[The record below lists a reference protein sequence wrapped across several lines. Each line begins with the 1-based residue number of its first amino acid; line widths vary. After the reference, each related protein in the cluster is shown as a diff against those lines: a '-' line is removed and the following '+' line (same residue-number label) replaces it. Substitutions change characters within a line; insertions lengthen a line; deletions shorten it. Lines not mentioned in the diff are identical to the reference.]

1 MHVTQHHQV
10 ISAAEGAR
18 LEVSMEQSPE
28 GFTWSITNR
37 SDWAVEVRSVSAVYA
52 LTQIDGELAMFRH
65 GYQSWSQSNLARPG
79 VDVDPSTV
87 SNVEMVTMT
96 QHADQRRTLPE
107 QLRSEMVT
115 VLSDGQ
121 DAVLIGFLGGHL
133 HDGTIRLNQVGTGF
147 EVAIEAF
154 LGSAELAPQETRT
167 LHDVVV
173 RHVTDPASGLDAWAT
188 EAGEHSHARTQG
200 EFQVGWCSW
209 YHYFDQVTELDLHKN
224 LALCADWPFD
234 VVQLDD
240 GFQSE
245 VGDWLVTNE
254 KFPSGLAGVA
264 DSISAAGFRPGL
276 WIAPFGVSLNSA
288 LAQEH
293 PDWIAKDAEGE
304 PLIGMFGPHWGG
316 FVHTLDVTNPEV
328 LEHLESLARE
338 LVRLGFT
345 YLKLDFTYSPGF
357 DGVWADR
364 SMTPAQR
371 IRAGFDAI
379 RRGAGDDTFILGCGA
394 PLGACIGVVDGMRIG
409 SDVAPFWAP
418 KPELWPY
425 RGYEQTIPSTKNAWR
440 NTLTRAHQHRRLWLN
455 DPDCVMLRTSDTE
468 LTPEQVRAWALAV
481 GASGGM
487 VLVSDD
493 LSLLND
499 ESRSLLSEVI
509 ELGRRSDEASRS
521 GPAPICLDLMQ
532 EFTPHQL
539 QFAGLCLVGDP
550 EIGSAHIEPAET

>member
-1 MHVTQHHQV
+1 MQLTKHHQV

-18 LEVSMEQSPE
+18 LEVSLEQSE
-28 GFTWSITNR
+28 HGFVWSVTNQ
-37 SDWAVEVRSVSAVYA
+37 SDFAVEVRSISEVYL
-52 LTQIDGELAMFRH
+52 LTQIVGKLAMFRH
-65 GYQSWSQSNLARPG
+65 GYQSWSQSNVATPG

-87 SNVEMVTMT
+87 CTIEMVTMT
-96 QHADQRRTLPE
+96 QHADQRRTRPG

-115 VLSDGQ
+115 VLSDGHG
-121 DAVLIGFLGGHL
+121 AVLVGFLGGHL
-133 HDGTIRLNQVGTGF
+133 HDGTIRVDKVESGY

-154 LGSAELAPQETRT
+154 LGSAELAPHETRA
-167 LHDVVV
+167 LHAVVIRPV
-173 RHVTDPASGLDAWAT
+173 SDATTGLDAWA
-188 EAGEHSHARTQG
+188 ADVGHSSQARTQA

-209 YHYFDQVTELDLHKN
+209 YHYFDQVTEADLHKN
-224 LALCADWPFD
+224 LAFGADWPFD

-245 VGDWLVTNE
+245 IGDWLITNE

-264 DSISAAGFRPGL
+264 ESISAAGFRPGL
-276 WIAPFGVSLNSA
+276 WIAPFGVALNSR
-288 LAQEH
+288 LAAEH
-293 PDWIAKDAEGE
+293 PDWIAKDPSGE

-328 LEHLESLARE
+328 LDHLESLARE

-357 DGVWADR
+357 DGIWADR

-371 IRAGFDAI
+371 VRAGFDAI
-379 RRGAGDDTFILGCGA
+379 RRGAGEDTFILGCGA

-425 RGYEQTIPSTKNAWR
+425 VGYEQTIPSTKNAWR

-493 LSLLND
+493 LSLLD
-499 ESRSLLSEVI
+499 DDSRSLLAEVI
-509 ELGRRSDEASRS
+509 ELGRHSDAASRS
-521 GPAPICLDLMQ
+521 GAAPVCSDLMRQ
-532 EFTPHQL
+532 FTPSHL
-539 QFAGLCLVGDP
+539 QFADRCLVGEP
-550 EIGSAHIEPAET
+550 ELGLAHIEAADI

>member
-1 MHVTQHHQV
+1 MQLTKHHQV

-18 LEVSMEQSPE
+18 LEVSLHRSDA
-28 GFTWSITNR
+28 GFTWSVTNQ
-37 SDWAVEVRSVSAVYA
+37 SDFPAEVRSISEVYL
-52 LTQIDGELAMFRH
+52 LTQVEGELAMFRH
-65 GYQSWSQSNLARPG
+65 GYQSWSQSNVAKPG
-79 VDVDPSTV
+79 LDVDPSTV
-87 SNVEMVTMT
+87 STVEMVTMT
-96 QHADQRRTLPE
+96 QHADQRRTRDA

-115 VLSDGQ
+115 VMSDNQ
-121 DAVLIGFLGGHL
+121 ESLLIGFLGGHL
-133 HDGTIRLNQVGTGF
+133 HDGTIRVDQVGSDF
-147 EVAIEAF
+147 ELSVEAF
-154 LGSAELAPQETRT
+154 LGSVELMPGETRA
-167 LHDVVV
+167 LHEVVIRSV
-173 RHVTDPASGLDAWAT
+173 SDPIAGLDAWASDV
-188 EAGEHSHARTQG
+188 GKGSKARVQA

-209 YHYFDQVTELDLHKN
+209 YHYFDQVTEQDLLKN
-224 LALCADWPFD
+224 LELAADWPFD

-245 VGDWLVTNE
+245 IGDWLVTNE
-254 KFPSGLAGVA
+254 KFPSGLKGIA
-264 DSISAAGFRPGL
+264 DSIAAAGFRPGL
-276 WIAPFGVSLNSA
+276 WIAPFGVSLNSR
-288 LAQEH
+288 LAHEH
-293 PDWIAKDAEGE
+293 PEWIAKDFSGE

-338 LVRLGFT
+338 LVQLGFS

-357 DGVWADR
+357 DGIWADR

-371 IRAGFDAI
+371 VRAGFDAI
-379 RRGAGDDTFILGCGA
+379 RRGAGEDAFILGCGA

-425 RGYEQTIPSTKNAWR
+425 VGYEQTIPSTKNAWR

-493 LSLLND
+493 LSLLHE
-499 ESRSLLSEVI
+499 ESKLLLREVI
-509 ELGRRSDEASRS
+509 ELGQRSDAASRS
-521 GPAPICLDLMQ
+521 GTAPMCTDLMQ
-532 EFTPHQL
+532 EFTPRHL
-539 QFAGLCLVGDP
+539 EFAGLRLVGDP
-550 EIGSAHIEPAET
+550 ELGSARIEAVDS